1 VPPDRVSA
9 WHLYAVEIDAAGVG
23 NRSRAEVFQALR
35 DAEIGVNVHYIPI
48 HTAALLRALG
58 FKPGDFPQAE
68 AYYAGALSLP
78 LFPMLSDGEQDHVVA
93 TLAQALQ
100 A

>member
-1 VPPDRVSA
+1 V
-9 WHLYAVEIDAAGVG
+9 
-23 NRSRAEVFQALR
+23 
-35 DAEIGVNVHYIPI
+35 
-48 HTAALLRALG
+48 
-58 FKPGDFPQAE
+58 AE
-68 AYYAGALSLP
+68 AYYAQALSLP